1 MVYTLTTTPHRD
13 AMVRTPATL
22 DVLIRAKRARIEAIQ
37 GWATSQTVERE
48 RAELAKLEAR
58 S

>member
-1 MVYTLTTTPHRD
+1 MPTLTTTPHRD
-13 AMVRTPATL
+13 AMVRTPAGL
-22 DVLIRAKRARIEAIQ
+22 DVLIRAKRARIAAIEN
-37 GWATSQTVERE
+37 WASPTTMERE